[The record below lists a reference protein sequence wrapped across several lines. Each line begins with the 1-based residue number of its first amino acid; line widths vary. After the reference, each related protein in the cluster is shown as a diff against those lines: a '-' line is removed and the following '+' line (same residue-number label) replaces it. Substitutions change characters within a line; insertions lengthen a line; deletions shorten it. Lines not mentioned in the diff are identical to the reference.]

1 MIVPIT
7 TNNENGGA
15 NRIVFPGCAG
25 DEIAASVV
33 PVSPHLSLIRR
44 PRRTTNCRHLSR
56 GEHVKESFKQEV
68 SLRRNRE
75 EAMQVVHERCA
86 GLDVHKKS
94 IYGCVLWFDE
104 EGKKHQEIRSFG
116 AVTAELLRL
125 ADWLS
130 QHRVS
135 HVAMEAT
142 GVYWRPVWAVLEGQF
157 ELMLVNPHHI
167 KAMPG
172 RKTDVKDCEWLADLL
187 QHGLVRGSFVPPTEI
202 QDLRD
207 LTRYRTE
214 LTQAQN
220 RVANRIQKVL
230 EQANIKLSSVASDTL
245 GVSGRLMIEAI
256 IAGEDNPESL
266 ADLAKKRLR
275 QRIPELQMALSGRVR
290 PHHRFLLKEHL
301 EEWKALAERIRRVEQ
316 EIDRHI
322 APFEHAVTL
331 WQTIPGIDRVTAC
344 SLVAEIGINMGQFP
358 SAQHLASWAG
368 VCPGQNE
375 SAGKRMSGKT
385 RDGDRWLRRAL
396 CQAAW
401 AASHKKNCYFAGQ
414 FKRIA
419 ARRGVKRALIAVAHA
434 ILIVVHTMLSK
445 GASYHELGGDY
456 LEQIHKDQLQKYL
469 IRRLQRL
476 GLTVSVQPAA

>member
-1 MIVPIT
+1 
-7 TNNENGGA
+7 
-15 NRIVFPGCAG
+15 
-25 DEIAASVV
+25 
-33 PVSPHLSLIRR
+33 
-44 PRRTTNCRHLSR
+44 
-56 GEHVKESFKQEV
+56 
-68 SLRRNRE
+68 
-75 EAMQVVHERCA
+75 MQVVHERCA

-94 IYGCVLWFDE
+94 IYACALWFDE
-104 EGKKHQEIRSFG
+104 KGERHQEIRSFG

-125 ADWLS
+125 VDWLRH
-130 QHRVS
+130 HRIS

-157 ELMLVNPHHI
+157 ELMLVNPHHV

-187 QHGLVRGSFVPPTEI
+187 QHGLMRGSFVPPTEI

-207 LTRYRTE
+207 LTRYRAE

-245 GVSGRLMIEAI
+245 GASGQRMIEAI
-256 IAGEDNPESL
+256 INGEDNAESL
-266 ADLAKKRLR
+266 ADLAQKRLR

-290 PHHRFLLKEHL
+290 DHHRFLLKEHL
-301 EEWKALAERIRRVEQ
+301 EEWKTLAAKIRRVEQ
-316 EIDRHI
+316 EIDRCI
-322 APFEHAVTL
+322 VPFEHAVTL
-331 WQTIPGIDRVTAC
+331 WKTIPGINHVTAC
-344 SLVAEIGINMGQFP
+344 SLVAEIGVNMAQFP

-375 SAGKRMSGKT
+375 SAGKRMSATT

-396 CQAAW
+396 CQASW

-419 ARRGVKRALIAVAHA
+419 ARRGAKRALVAVAHA
-434 ILIVVHTMLSK
+434 ILVVIYTMMRT
-445 GASYHELGGDY
+445 GQSYRELGGDY
-456 LEQIHKDQLQKYL
+456 LERIHKDQLQKYYV
-469 IRRLQRL
+469 RRLQSL
-476 GLTVSVQPAA
+476 GFTVSVLPAA